1 VLPGWIDAHVHLASG
16 FGKDGRFGSS
26 KGTPEEMAYQEASN
40 AWVTLLAGFTRI
52 QSVGS
57 PANIP
62 LRDAIA
68 KGLLLGPRILT
79 SAEPLTGMRKN
90 RNARRNSILCSQA
103 EGGRRGPYQNLRVRR
118 HAAGRHDPLSRATE
132 RSLR

>member
-1 VLPGWIDAHVHLASG
+1 MLPGWIDAHVHLASG

-40 AWVTLLAGFTRI
+40 AWVTLLAGFTTI

-62 LRDAIA
+62 LRDTIA
-68 KGLLLGPRILT
+68 KGLLPGPRILT
-79 SAEPLTGMRKN
+79 SAEPLTGMGEKTGTPDEIRSYVRKQ
-90 RNARRNSILCSQA
+90 REVGALSKSSRQA
-103 EGGRRGPYQNLRVRR
+103 ACGRK
-118 HAAGRHDPLSRATE
+118 A
-132 RSLR
+132 